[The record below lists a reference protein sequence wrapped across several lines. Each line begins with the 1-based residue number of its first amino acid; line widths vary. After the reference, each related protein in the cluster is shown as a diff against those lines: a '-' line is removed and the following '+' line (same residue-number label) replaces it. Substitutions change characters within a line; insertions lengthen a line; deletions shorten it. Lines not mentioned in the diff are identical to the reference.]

1 MAKLFLNNT
10 EYTIDD
16 SVLTSA
22 KTELQTHLST
32 TMNGSGASISL
43 GDVTYNVDSSKLTT
57 ATNGFVSY
65 LGTIAGNGAK
75 IVVNGVEYAVDSTKI
90 SNAMSELGG
99 AFGELENAGEVIDPT
114 CIKAGT
120 YTLKDVVDFST
131 LLGDS
136 LIEYNWDGTISIGDF
151 SLDGGV
157 YFSIHI
163 KTDGTITH
171 NDVSWVDNGA
181 TQYTFYNNG
190 WTDQKYRTWIFEADY
205 EVDEETGTWFYANLD
220 KGAGNAEPEGFT
232 VTISDTGYGASP
244 NVIYQSD
251 TLPETGINGL
261 PADAELLGSIA
272 SANEVTVTITKKYLL
287 LEINNYPFSLVAT
300 GGVVDLGLDIGD
312 YYYIAFSVSGN
323 GTIQYYTECL
333 TGDTLVTMAD
343 RTEKR
348 LDEIEVGD
356 YILSYDW
363 GTMSLVP
370 NKVIYTDKDMNK
382 THTEYDVWTFDDG
395 SVIKTVHRHRFFNV
409 ERKAFAYMDEWAIG
423 EHTVKIDGTMPM
435 LISHET
441 ITETVNHYKITGEL
455 GTNYFAN
462 GLLTGDRYCPTE
474 IDFSEIYTIY
484 EHTII

>member
-1 MAKLFLNNT
+1 MAKIILNNT

-232 VTISDTGYGASP
+232 VTISDTGYGVLP
-244 NVIYQSD
+244 NNIYISD
-251 TLPETGINGL
+251 DLESL
-261 PADAELLGSIA
+261 PASAEKVAELAAGDV
-272 SANEVTVTITKKYLL
+272 VTVKTAKKY
-287 LEINNYPFSLVAT
+287 IGIYDGNPSTWMGGATTT
-300 GGVVDLGLDIGD
+300 GGVQALDDGRNFEVTGD
-312 YYYIAFSVSGN
+312 
-323 GTIQYYTECL
+323 GTIDFSTECL

-348 LDEIEVGD
+348 IDEIEVGD

-370 NKVIYTDKDMNK
+370 NKVTYTDKDMNK

-395 SVIKTVHRHRFFNV
+395 SVVKTVHRHRFFNV
-409 ERKAFAYMDEWAIG
+409 ERKAFVYMDEWKIG
-423 EHTVKIDGTMPM
+423 EHTVKIDGSMPM
-435 LISHET
+435 LVSHET
-441 ITETVNHYKITGEL
+441 VVETVNHYKISGEL